1 MLIVVFLLIL
11 TSDGFAFILL
21 LGDIMN
27 KIILVDGNNLLFR
40 SFYAT
45 AYQGVIMK
53 NSKGFPT
60 NALYGFINM
69 MNKIIQ
75 EENPSYIMVAFDKG
89 KTFRHDKY
97 NQYKAGRSEMP
108 DELRVQFPKAKEI
121 LESMGIKYFEIDNYE
136 ADDIIGTISL
146 EVEKSNDFFATI
158 VSSDKDLLQLIG
170 DRVDVKLLKQTGY
183 IMMTKDEFIKT
194 YQVPPIR
201 MIDLKALMGDSS
213 DHIPGVKGIGE
224 KTAITLLSKYQSLDN
239 LYEHINE
246 VTGKTREKLEN
257 DKENAYMSYDLAT
270 IYREVPID
278 FSLED
283 CIYTKQ
289 NSKKFTEL
297 LQEFEFHSLLKK
309 YHLDDVEH
317 VTEKNSMLSIL
328 PIEKLSSN
336 TFSFYVETKGSVY
349 SKSEVLGVGIYDG
362 ISGYFLSK
370 NELEKNKEL
379 FSDSKY
385 KYTYDLK
392 KDIVVLNSLGIS
404 ISNVTFDT
412 MIAAYLL
419 DYVVKDDISFVA
431 QAFDVSLPLYEE
443 LYGTEKRPKEITEE
457 KLKEVCCQKAKF
469 IYDTRNQLL
478 EDLQKNNELELFQ
491 KIEMPLS
498 RVLADMELTGIKVDV
513 SYLDKIAL
521 DLKSQMEV
529 VEKEIYE
536 LAGVTFNIMS
546 PVQLSKILFET
557 LEIPYPKRVKDGK
570 YSTSKDILDK
580 IHFVHPIVDKIL
592 EYRTLAKLYTNY
604 AVGLK
609 AEVREDGRIHTIF
622 TQTLTR
628 TGRLSSISPNLQNI
642 PARAEYS
649 KLIRKAFIPDNN
661 SKLLSSDYSQV
672 ELRIFAHMSKAEN
685 LIQAFKENQDIHT
698 KTASDIFQ
706 VSMDEVTKDMRRTAK
721 AVNFGILYGISS
733 FGLSEDLGVD
743 IATAKK
749 FIDNYLETYP
759 GISEYME
766 DEKKKAYE
774 LGYVTTLMNRRRVIE
789 ELKNKNYMIR
799 SSGERMALNTPIQ
812 GTAAD
817 ILKKAMVEIYDE
829 FNKRGLKSKMLIQV
843 HDELVFNV
851 LDDELEEVSSIVRN
865 IMENTIQLSVPL
877 KVDIEYGDNWYEAK

>member
-1 MLIVVFLLIL
+1 
-11 TSDGFAFILL
+11 
-21 LGDIMN
+21 MN

-69 MNKIIQ
+69 MHKIV
-75 EENPSYIMVAFDKG
+75 EEEAPSYIMVAFDKG

-97 NQYKAGRSEMP
+97 DEYKAGRSEMP
-108 DELRVQFPKAKEI
+108 DELRLQFPKAKEV
-121 LESMGIKYFEIDNYE
+121 LDALGIKHFEIDNYE
-136 ADDIIGTISL
+136 ADDIIGTLSL
-146 EVEKSNDFFATI
+146 EVENRDDFVATI
-158 VSSDKDLLQLIG
+158 ISSDKDLLQLVS
-170 DRVDVKLLKQTGY
+170 DKVVMKLLKQSGH
-183 IMMTKDEFIKT
+183 IMMTKEEFEKT

-201 MIDLKALMGDSS
+201 MIDLKALMGDAS

-224 KTAITLLSKYQSLDN
+224 KTAINLLSKFESLDN
-239 LYEHINE
+239 LYNHIDE
-246 VTGKTREKLEN
+246 VTGKTKEKLQN
-257 DKENAYMSYDLAT
+257 DKDSAYMSYDLAT
-270 IYREVPID
+270 IYREVPLD
-278 FSLED
+278 FTLED
-283 CIYTKQ
+283 CKYTRENTKEFK
-289 NSKKFTEL
+289 SL
-297 LQEFEFHSLLKK
+297 LEEFEFHSLLKK
-309 YHLDDVEH
+309 FHLEGENNDALVE
-317 VTEKNSMLSIL
+317 VKKESEDIKIL
-328 PIEKLSSN
+328 PIDELKSN
-336 TFSFYVETKGSVY
+336 TFSFYVETRGSVY
-349 SKSEVLGVGIYDG
+349 SKSEVLGIGIYDG

-370 NELEKNKEL
+370 DELNNYKDL
-379 FSDSKY
+379 FSGKSF

-392 KDIVVLNSLGIS
+392 KDIVVLHSLGIDVN
-404 ISNVTFDT
+404 NVTFDT
-412 MIAAYLL
+412 MIATYLL

-431 QAFDVSLPLYEE
+431 QAFDVKLPLYDD
-443 LYGTEKRPKEITEE
+443 LFGTEKRPKEVSLEV
-457 KLKEVCCQKAKF
+457 LRDVCCRKAKF

-478 EDLQKNNELELFQ
+478 EELQKNNELDLFQ

-513 SYLDKIAL
+513 DYLDKVASE
-521 DLKSQMEV
+521 LKSQMEV
-529 VEKEIYE
+529 IEKEIYE

-546 PVQLSKILFET
+546 PAQLSKVLFET

-580 IHFVHPIVDKIL
+580 IRFVHPIVDKIL

-649 KLIRKAFIPDNN
+649 KLIRKAFVPDDN

-685 LIQAFKENQDIHT
+685 LIQAFVDGKDIHT
-698 KTASDIFQ
+698 KTASDIFH
-706 VSMDEVTKDMRRTAK
+706 VSMDDVTKDMRRTAK

-733 FGLSEDLGVD
+733 FGLSEDLGID

-766 DEKKKAYE
+766 EEKKKAYE

-851 LDDELEEVSSIVRN
+851 LNDELEEVSSIVRD

>member
-1 MLIVVFLLIL
+1 
-11 TSDGFAFILL
+11 
-21 LGDIMN
+21 MN

-75 EENPSYIMVAFDKG
+75 EEKPSYIMVAFDKG

-97 NQYKAGRSEMP
+97 DEYKAGRSEMP
-108 DELRVQFPKAKEI
+108 DELRLQFPKAKEI
-121 LESMGIKYFEIDNYE
+121 LDAQGIKHFEIDNYE
-136 ADDIIGTISL
+136 ADDIIGTLSL
-146 EVEKSNDFFATI
+146 EVEHRDDFVATI
-158 VSSDKDLLQLIG
+158 VSSDKDLLQLIS
-170 DRVDVKLLKQTGY
+170 DKVDVKLLKQSSH

-224 KTAITLLSKYQSLDN
+224 KTAINLLSKFQSLDN
-239 LYEHINE
+239 LYLHIDE
-246 VTGKTREKLEN
+246 VSGKTREKLEN
-257 DKENAYMSYDLAT
+257 DKKNAYMSYDLAT
-270 IYREVPID
+270 IYREVPLD
-278 FSLED
+278 FTIED
-283 CIYTKQ
+283 CKYTGE
-289 NSKKFTEL
+289 NSEKFTEL

-309 YHLDDVEH
+309 YHL
-317 VTEKNSMLSIL
+317 TEDAATSVKKDEGISIL
-328 PIEKLSSN
+328 PVEKLTSN
-336 TFSFYVETKGSVY
+336 TFSFYVETRGAVY

-362 ISGYFLSK
+362 VSGYYLSK
-370 NELEKNKEL
+370 EDLEEHRNL
-379 FSDSKY
+379 FSNSSF

-392 KDIVVLNSLGIS
+392 KNIVVLHSLGIQ

-412 MIAAYLL
+412 MIATYLL
-419 DYVVKDDISFVA
+419 DYVVKDDISYVA
-431 QAFDVSLPLYEE
+431 QAFDVSLPLYDD
-443 LYGTEKRPKEITEE
+443 LFGSEKRPKEVSPEV
-457 KLKEVCCQKAKF
+457 LRDVCCRKAKF

-478 EDLQKNNELELFQ
+478 EELGKNNELDLFQ

-498 RVLADMELTGIKVDV
+498 RVLADMELTGILVDV
-513 SYLDKIAL
+513 PYLEKIEA
-521 DLKSQMEV
+521 DLKSQMDALEQ
-529 VEKEIYE
+529 EIYE
-536 LAGVTFNIMS
+536 LAGTTFNIMS
-546 PVQLSKILFET
+546 PAQLSKILFEK
-557 LEIPYPKRVKDGK
+557 LEIPYPKKVKDGK

-580 IHFVHPIVDKIL
+580 IRFVHPIVDKIL
-592 EYRTLAKLYTNY
+592 DYRTVSKLYTNY

-642 PARAEYS
+642 PASAEYS
-649 KLIRKAFIPDNN
+649 KLIRTAFIPDSH

-672 ELRIFAHMSKAEN
+672 ELRIFAHMSKADN
-685 LIQAFKENQDIHT
+685 LIQAFKDGKDIHT
-698 KTASDIFQ
+698 KTASDIFH
-706 VSMDEVTKDMRRTAK
+706 VPMEEVTKDMRRTAK

-743 IATAKK
+743 IVTAKK
-749 FIDNYLETYP
+749 FIDNYLKTYP

-766 DEKKKAYE
+766 EEKKKAYE

-851 LDDELEEVSSIVRN
+851 LDDELEEVSSIVRD
-865 IMENTIQLSVPL
+865 IMEHTIELSVPL
-877 KVDIEYGDNWYEAK
+877 KVDIEYGNNWYEAK

>member
-1 MLIVVFLLIL
+1 
-11 TSDGFAFILL
+11 
-21 LGDIMN
+21 MN

-69 MNKIIQ
+69 MNKITQ
-75 EENPSYIMVAFDKG
+75 DENPSYIMVAFDKG

-97 NQYKAGRSEMP
+97 VDYKAGRSEMP
-108 DELRVQFPKAKEI
+108 DELRLQFPKAKEV
-121 LESMGIKYFEIDNYE
+121 LEAMGIKYFEIDNYE
-136 ADDIIGTISL
+136 ADDIIGTL
-146 EVEKSNDFFATI
+146 AKEVEKRDDYIATI
-158 VSSDKDLLQLIG
+158 VSSDKDLLQLIS
-170 DRVDVKLLKQTGY
+170 DKVDVKLLKQSGH
-183 IMMTKDEFIKT
+183 IMMTKEEFIKT

-224 KTAITLLSKYQSLDN
+224 KTAINLLSKFDSLDN
-239 LYEHINE
+239 LYAHIDE
-246 VTGKTREKLEN
+246 VTGKTKEKLVN

-270 IYREVPID
+270 IYRDVLLG
-278 FSLED
+278 FSLDD
-283 CIYTKQ
+283 CQYTKE
-289 NSKKFTEL
+289 NTKRFTEL
-297 LQEFEFHSLLKK
+297 LQEFEFHSLIKK
-309 YHLDDVEH
+309 YHLDEEIPAEVKKEDAI
-317 VTEKNSMLSIL
+317 NIL
-328 PIEKLSSN
+328 PIDKLVANS
-336 TFSFYVETKGSVY
+336 FSFYVETRGSVY

-362 ISGYFLSK
+362 ISGYFISAS
-370 NELEKNKEL
+370 ELEKYKDL
-379 FSDSKY
+379 FSGNSF

-392 KDIVVLNSLGIS
+392 KNIVVLNSLGIS

-412 MIAAYLL
+412 MIATYLL

-431 QAFDVSLPLYEE
+431 QAFSVSIPLYDD
-443 LYGTEKRPKEITEE
+443 LYGTEKRPKEVSLE
-457 KLKEVCCQKAKF
+457 KLQDVCCRKAKF

-478 EDLQKNNELELFQ
+478 EELQKNNELDLFQ

-498 RVLADMELTGIKVDV
+498 FVLADMELTGIKVDV
-513 SYLDKIAL
+513 SYLEKVEN
-521 DLKSQMEV
+521 DLKSQMNIL
-529 VEKEIYE
+529 EKEIYE
-536 LAGVTFNIMS
+536 LAGVEFNIMS
-546 PVQLSKILFET
+546 PAQLSKILFET

-580 IHFVHPIVDKIL
+580 IRFVHPIVDKIL

-649 KLIRKAFIPDNN
+649 RLIRKAFVPDTN

-672 ELRIFAHMSKAEN
+672 ELRIFAHMSKASN
-685 LIQAFKENQDIHT
+685 LIQAFKEGKDIHT
-698 KTASDIFQ
+698 KTASDIFH

-733 FGLSEDLGVD
+733 FGLSEDLGID
-743 IATAKK
+743 IGTAKK
-749 FIDNYLETYP
+749 FIDNYLKTYP

-766 DEKKKAYE
+766 EEKSKAYE

-829 FNKRGLKSKMLIQV
+829 FNRRGLKSKMLIQV

-851 LDDELEEVSSIVRN
+851 LDSELEEVSQIVKN